1 MRTAACTGYGSP
13 VHLERLPVLA
23 LPDASEERAQQAL
36 AARVQQK
43 VVLHGDYAL
52 GCHHVKV

>member
-1 MRTAACTGYGSP
+1 MRTAACTRYSSP

-23 LPDASEERAQQAL
+23 LPDAGEERAQQAL

-43 VVLHGDYAL
+43 VVLHGDYAF
-52 GCHHVKV
+52 GRHHVKV